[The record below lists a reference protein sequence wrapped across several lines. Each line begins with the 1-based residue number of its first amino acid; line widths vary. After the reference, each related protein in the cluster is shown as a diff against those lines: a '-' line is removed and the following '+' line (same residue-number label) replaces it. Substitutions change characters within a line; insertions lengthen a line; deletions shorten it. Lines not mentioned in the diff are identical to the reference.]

1 MPEQNGRP
9 ETLIAAGRI
18 NYDEPRQMEATG
30 GQVMGNAPLPKPD
43 NNIRDIQITQL
54 NRGYVVAIGCQR
66 FAIENA
72 STLIAKLSEYIL
84 NPAATEQKWNE
95 GKLF

>member
-1 MPEQNGRP
+1 MPPVETQTQAMETPRYINDPMGLTGNGVP
-9 ETLIAAGRI
+9 T
-18 NYDEPRQMEATG
+18 
-30 GQVMGNAPLPKPD
+30 PKQS

-54 NRGYVVAIGCQR
+54 DHGYVVVIGCQR
-66 FAIENA
+66 FAIENS